1 MKIQL
6 VNAYLN
12 LMREDSAPKIFCG
25 NDKDHMLP
33 YANLDDKDNIYLYC
47 FDCTWKMTIGLNSY
61 DSMKEVLMIHD
72 FEWKYFDEKN
82 TSS

>member
-1 MKIQL
+1 
-6 VNAYLN
+6 
-12 LMREDSAPKIFCG
+12 
-25 NDKDHMLP
+25 
-33 YANLDDKDNIYLYC
+33 
-47 FDCTWKMTIGLNSY
+47 MTIGLNAY